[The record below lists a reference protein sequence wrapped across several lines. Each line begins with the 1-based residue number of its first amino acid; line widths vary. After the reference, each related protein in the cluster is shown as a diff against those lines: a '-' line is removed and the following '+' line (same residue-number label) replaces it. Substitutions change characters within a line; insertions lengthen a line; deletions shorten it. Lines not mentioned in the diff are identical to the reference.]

1 MYEKPSHM
9 INEDSEFEESSSS
22 DSKEEEIEDKS
33 PEIKTSKAIKLN
45 KESLDKAIEIL
56 IAENFW
62 IN

>member
-1 MYEKPSHM
+1 M